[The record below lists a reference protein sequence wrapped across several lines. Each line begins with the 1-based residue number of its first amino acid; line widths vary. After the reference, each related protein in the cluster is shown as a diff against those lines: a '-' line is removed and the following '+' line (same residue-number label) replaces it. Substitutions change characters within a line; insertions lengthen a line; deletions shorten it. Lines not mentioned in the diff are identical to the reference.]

1 MAQQLN
7 NNNIHCIK
15 NVQSHTMNRLLVPT
29 RLCTENLKLE
39 QISLTFH
46 LFIYLFFGLK
56 SKQNVHILTFMFPQR
71 ILTFPDLTLWSQ
83 SGSRGHP
90 YGLESLYLFV
100 MYPQRQQNFKL
111 DLFSVQEA
119 CLGSFSFKISARH
132 LIQFLKN
139 SSGLENADLFQSIFI
154 ISSAWPV

>member
-1 MAQQLN
+1 MYRTFK
-7 NNNIHCIK
+7 IRIDIFG
-15 NVQSHTMNRLLVPT
+15 
-29 RLCTENLKLE
+29 
-39 QISLTFH
+39 ISFV
-46 LFIYLFFGLK
+46 YFFGLK
-56 SKQNVHILTFMFPQR
+56 SKQNVHILTFMFQWR
-71 ILTFPDLTLWSQ
+71 ILIFPDLTLWSQ

-119 CLGSFSFKISARH
+119 CLGSFSFKIPASH

-154 ISSAWPV
+154 ISSVWPV